1 MADDT
6 GTRLHLL
13 EGILT
18 ALERMAEVNALVAAS
33 ETRADAAEAL
43 QQELGLSAA
52 QAAHVLDL
60 TVARQTKYATA
71 GIRAEIARLRSE
83 PDG

>member
-1 MADDT
+1 MADDPT
-6 GTRLHLL
+6 TRLHLL

-18 ALERMAEVNALVAAS
+18 ALERMPEVNAIVAAS
-33 ETRADAAEAL
+33 ETRADAAPAL
-43 QQELGLSAA
+43 QAELGLSAA

-60 TVARQTKYATA
+60 TVARQTKLAQA
-71 GIRAEIARLRSE
+71 EIRAEIARLRSE